1 MTESASY
8 KPRLVSDVLNSI
20 MKIIPTSETI
30 LIEAMNDFK
39 EDLRY
44 RAPELQISYKCW
56 DPFIK
61 LLNTHIPNIKEDWQI
76 KIQEILM
83 PGHME

>member
-1 MTESASY
+1 MSESASY

-30 LIEAMNDFK
+30 LIEAMNEFK

-44 RAPELQISYKCW
+44 RAPELQISYECW

-76 KIQEILM
+76 EIREILM

>member
-1 MTESASY
+1 M
-8 KPRLVSDVLNSI
+8 
-20 MKIIPTSETI
+20 SE
-30 LIEAMNDFK
+30 FK

-44 RAPELQISYKCW
+44 RAPELQISYECW

-76 KIQEILM
+76 EIREILM
-83 PGHME
+83 SGHME